1 MRHYVCVLFFLGI
14 SSSLWARGLSVKR
27 PLAAPEP
34 QKTALEVQKAMAPS
48 DLSSISARIR
58 VEDAQFRPF
67 NLFLPPCELG
77 AMSVIEKKKAAEVRQ
92 VLERDLAI
100 TGSFHLMTEAP
111 SAKLG
116 TDELLA
122 QKGAEGSSRCQLSIR
137 GQKLRAIIDHKNFLS
152 PGKMTR
158 KSFEVPYLQYRLLAH
173 QMAQSIFEEF
183 IGPEDLFLLQFA
195 AVKRAKNYSQIVLF
209 DFDGYN
215 EQAVSTNAW
224 SKASPYFAPDG
235 KSILYS
241 VITDQGHGI
250 VEQAIGIPTFQF
262 RLRTTGLNID
272 PRVLPDNSALL
283 ATLSFGKIANIYKT
297 TRTGELIGPVTEN
310 KGMNLSPTIS
320 PDGKSLA
327 FVSNRGGSA
336 QIYLQDLPTTK
347 GKIPQAHR
355 LTFMG
360 EYNQTPAF
368 SPDGRLIAFTGRDQ
382 RSTFDIY
389 YLYDIE
395 TAEDGKKKAKI
406 ARVTKDKGRN
416 QEPFFTP
423 SGRFIIFVSEREGRS
438 EPDVYLANLSGTH
451 QYRLTTTG
459 GYYSPVIRPLQK

>member
-1 MRHYVCVLFFLGI
+1 MRHYVFVLIFI
-14 SSSLWARGLSVKR
+14 SLSSTLWGRGLSVKR
-27 PLAAPEP
+27 PLVAPEP
-34 QKTALEVQKAMAPS
+34 QKTAEEVQKVIAPS
-48 DLSSISARIR
+48 DVSSISARIR
-58 VEDAQFRPF
+58 VEDAQFRAF

-77 AMSVIEKKKAAEVRQ
+77 AMSVIEKKKAADVRQ

-111 SAKLG
+111 AAKLG
-116 TDELLA
+116 TDALLA

-137 GQKLRAIIDHKNFLS
+137 GQKIRAIIDHKNFLT
-152 PGKMTR
+152 GKTTR
-158 KSFEVPYLQYRLLAH
+158 KSFETPYLQYRLLSH

-215 EQAVSTNAW
+215 ETAVSTNAW

-250 VEQAIGIPTFQF
+250 VEQAIGVPTFQF
-262 RLRTTGLNID
+262 RLRVTGLNID
-272 PRVLPDNSALL
+272 PRVMPDNSALL

-297 TRTGELIGPVTEN
+297 TRTGELVGPVTEN

-320 PDGKSLA
+320 PDGKRLA

-336 QIYLQDLPTTK
+336 QIYEQLLPTEK
-347 GKIPQAHR
+347 GKIPAATR
-355 LTFMG
+355 LTFKG
-360 EYNQTPAF
+360 EYNQTPAY
-368 SPDGRLIAFTGRDQ
+368 SPDGRLLAFTGRDQ

-389 YLYDIE
+389 LYE
-395 TAEDGKKKAKI
+395 RESKNTV
-406 ARVTKDKGRN
+406 RVTQNQGRN
-416 QEPFFTP
+416 QEPFFSP
-423 SGRFIIFVSEREGRS
+423 SGRFMIFVSEREGRS

-451 QYRLTTTG
+451 QYRLTTSG